1 LVENG
6 TWVEQECPSNHES
19 LTGKWVFKIKR
30 GAAGEILRYKARWV
44 VRGFEQQYGLDFHET
59 FASVVKP
66 MSYKAIFAIAAAYDW
81 EIEQMDVK
89 TAFLYGE
96 IEEDIWIELP
106 TRCGASGKTTKLKK
120 ALYGLKQAPRV
131 WYNTLATFLLLLGF
145 QPLDADSSV
154 FCRDGVII
162 AIYVD
167 DLLLAGAS
175 KPDIDKI
182 KDSLKERFKM
192 SDLGA
197 CHFYLGMEVIRDRP
211 RRTLRLSQTAYL
223 RKVLQDFGMEHCN
236 DKITTPMETSSRLM
250 PADPGY
256 EADPKFRK
264 QYQSAVGSLMYA
276 MLGTRPDLAFA
287 VSVISWFSSNPTNA
301 HWTAVKRIFRYIA
314 NTINMGLVFRG
325 ELQPLEGYT
334 DSDWAGDQ
342 DTRRSTSGYVF
353 NLGSAAI
360 SWSAK
365 RQPTVAL
372 STCEAEYV
380 GQKNAA
386 KEAIWLQRFLKQVDP
401 NQDPG
406 LGATIIYGD
415 NQGAIALARND
426 SYHGRTKHVDTDIH
440 FIRECVTNGR
450 VDLRYVPTTEQVADG
465 LTKPLCRDKFTA
477 FRKAVGVE

>member
-1 LVENG
+1 
-6 TWVEQECPSNHES
+6 
-19 LTGKWVFKIKR
+19 
-30 GAAGEILRYKARWV
+30 
-44 VRGFEQQYGLDFHET
+44 
-59 FASVVKP
+59 
-66 MSYKAIFAIAAAYDW
+66 
-81 EIEQMDVK
+81 
-89 TAFLYGE
+89 
-96 IEEDIWIELP
+96 
-106 TRCGASGKTTKLKK
+106 
-120 ALYGLKQAPRV
+120 
-131 WYNTLATFLLLLGF
+131 
-145 QPLDADSSV
+145 
-154 FCRDGVII
+154 
-162 AIYVD
+162 
-167 DLLLAGAS
+167 
-175 KPDIDKI
+175 
-182 KDSLKERFKM
+182 
-192 SDLGA
+192 
-197 CHFYLGMEVIRDRP
+197 
-211 RRTLRLSQTAYL
+211 
-223 RKVLQDFGMEHCN
+223 MEHCN

-250 PADPGY
+250 PADPSY

-287 VSVISWFSSNPTNA
+287 VSVISRFSSNPTNA
-301 HWTAVKRIFRYIA
+301 HWSAVKRVFRYIA
-314 NTINMGLVFRG
+314 STLDMGLVFRG

-360 SWSAK
+360 SWSSK

-386 KEAIWLQRFLKQVDP
+386 KEAVWLQRFLKQIDP

-415 NQGAIALARND
+415 NQGAIALAKNAQ
-426 SYHGRTKHVDTDIH
+426 YHGRTKHIDADVH
-440 FIRECVTNGR
+440 FVRECVADGR

-465 LTKPLCRDKFTA
+465 LTKPLCRDKFVA

>member
-1 LVENG
+1 
-6 TWVEQECPSNHES
+6 
-19 LTGKWVFKIKR
+19 
-30 GAAGEILRYKARWV
+30 
-44 VRGFEQQYGLDFHET
+44 
-59 FASVVKP
+59 

-89 TAFLYGE
+89 TAFLYGD

-106 TRCGASGKTTKLKK
+106 TGCGVSGTAKLKK

-131 WYNTLATFLLLLGF
+131 WYNTLATFLSSLGF

-182 KDSLKERFKM
+182 KDSLKQRFKM

-211 RRTLRLSQTAYL
+211 RCTLRLSQTAYL

-236 DKITTPMETSSRLM
+236 KVTTPMETSSRLM
-250 PADPGY
+250 PAEPGY
-256 EADPKFRK
+256 EADSKFRK

-287 VSVISWFSSNPTNA
+287 ISVISRFSSNPTNA
-301 HWTAVKRIFRYIA
+301 HWSAVKRVFRYIA
-314 NTINMGLVFRG
+314 STLDMGLVFRG
-325 ELQPLEGYT
+325 GLQPLEGYT

-360 SWSAK
+360 SWSSK

-386 KEAIWLQRFLKQVDP
+386 KEAI
-401 NQDPG
+401 
-406 LGATIIYGD
+406 
-415 NQGAIALARND
+415 
-426 SYHGRTKHVDTDIH
+426 
-440 FIRECVTNGR
+440 
-450 VDLRYVPTTEQVADG
+450 
-465 LTKPLCRDKFTA
+465 
-477 FRKAVGVE
+477 

>member
-1 LVENG
+1 LYNAAPQRRNDNPDGPTPDFSQLYAQTPSQDSDPEPEYQHPTVEDEDDFEYVRHPELRQRSPLSEPDIDLTESTDHAAPPYGFLRRDSDSPDPLALCLFPTYLSAFNELSLLSFLGKADPCEPFEPKTLQQAMNSSQWPSWEQAIQEEYESLVENG
-6 TWVEQECPSNHES
+6 TWVEQECPSNREF
-19 LTGKWVFKIKR
+19 LTRKWVFKIKR

-44 VRGFEQQYGLDFHET
+44 VRGFEQQYSLDFHET
-59 FASVVKP
+59 FASVIKP

-89 TAFLYGE
+89 TAFLYGD

-106 TRCGASGKTTKLKK
+106 TGCGVSGTAKLKK

-131 WYNTLATFLLLLGF
+131 WYNTLATFLSSLGF

-167 DLLLAGAS
+167 DLLIAGAF
-175 KPDIDKI
+175 KLDINKI

-256 EADPKFRK
+256 EADPKLRRN
-264 QYQSAVGSLMYA
+264 YQSAVGSLMYA

-287 VSVISWFSSNPTNA
+287 VSVISRFSSNPTNA
-301 HWTAVKRIFRYIA
+301 HWTAVKRVFRYIA
-314 NTINMGLVFRG
+314 STLGMGLVFRG
-325 ELQPLEGYT
+325 
-334 DSDWAGDQ
+334 
-342 DTRRSTSGYVF
+342 
-353 NLGSAAI
+353 
-360 SWSAK
+360 
-365 RQPTVAL
+365 
-372 STCEAEYV
+372 
-380 GQKNAA
+380 
-386 KEAIWLQRFLKQVDP
+386 
-401 NQDPG
+401 
-406 LGATIIYGD
+406 
-415 NQGAIALARND
+415 
-426 SYHGRTKHVDTDIH
+426 DI
-440 FIRECVTNGR
+440 
-450 VDLRYVPTTEQVADG
+450 
-465 LTKPLCRDKFTA
+465 
-477 FRKAVGVE
+477 